1 MSSST
6 FGALQGRAVRSRL
19 RSSLGWYFA
28 LPLLVAFGCDNSGQ
42 ESLARASE
50 HSHSLVELA
59 KRDVAEVRS
68 GLPLGAEELAKRWA
82 SEGVDLTSDA
92 EAARD
97 ALNHARNKVQ
107 DLRVAKSTFFALAGV
122 DGRTIRNDREQ
133 DLMAGTALFQA
144 FPGLARAVGGGYVE
158 ALGVLPE
165 AHGVKGKPDG
175 EWVAAQGVRIGG
187 QVRGLY
193 VTGWAW
199 SSYAYRLEFSLRSK
213 ITGELQGT
221 RTNVPL
227 LYAFVLVGSEVYSAP
242 ESPEVNARSIAERQ
256 PLKNITPAGT
266 YAAVFDITGR
276 TFALGVELAPD
287 LGEGVALGVLRS
299 ET

>member
-1 MSSST
+1 MFSST
-6 FGALQGRAVRSRL
+6 IGAPLARAVRSGL
-19 RSSLGWYFA
+19 QGPLGWYLA
-28 LPLLVAFGCDNSGQ
+28 VSLLVVPGCDNTGK

-50 HSHSLVELA
+50 HSHALVELA
-59 KRDVAEVRS
+59 KQDVAEVRS
-68 GLPLGAEELAKRWA
+68 GLPLGAQELAKRWA

-92 EAARD
+92 EAARA

-107 DLRVAKSTFFALAGV
+107 DLRVAKSTFFALAGL

-133 DLMAGTALFQA
+133 DLMAGTALFKA
-144 FPGLARAVGGGYVE
+144 FPDLARAVGGGYVE

-175 EWVAAQGVRIGG
+175 EWVAAQGIRIGD

-213 ITGELQGT
+213 INGELQGA

-227 LYAFVLVGSEVYSAP
+227 LYAFVIVGSDVYSAP

-256 PLKNITPAGT
+256 PLKNITSAGT
-266 YAAVFDITGR
+266 YAALFDITGR